1 MDGYHVGLPLVVF
14 LIYALMLEAQSQTSL
29 NLIFNGSLLHNN
41 SWINFVFLEE
51 GSKIVCIADLDN
63 CLSEDM
69 AWFLP
74 NGTKLSPNGTQELSA
89 YEVTAETPGC
99 QLDLQLKDDGA
110 RDNPALSGVYEC
122 SVSDGMRPL
131 ESVYVGLYKDP
142 GGGMVFDTQ

>member
-1 MDGYHVGLPLVVF
+1 MDGYRVGLPLLVF
-14 LIYALMLEAQSQTSL
+14 LIYALMLAQSQTYL
-29 NLIFNGSLLHNN
+29 NLVFNESLLHNN

-51 GSKIVCIADLDN
+51 GSKIVCIADMDN
-63 CLSEDM
+63 CLSESM

-74 NGTKLSPNGTQELSA
+74 NGTKLGPNATQEISA

-99 QLDLQLKDDGA
+99 QLDLQLKDNGA

-142 GGGMVFDTQ
+142 GGGRVLDIQ